1 MNELLGTISFDNF
14 NKEVVDNIDLFTEL
28 VDEWISKYIKWPTDE
43 GRYIRNEIGEQ
54 LSDDGTVAID
64 GWTFEWDNHTYR
76 VSVELNDYA
85 ELVLSLYEVE
95 VVHSLVETEE
105 NPFDRM

>member
-43 GRYIRNEIGEQ
+43 GKYIRDKIGEQ
-54 LSDDGTVAID
+54 LNDDGAVAID
-64 GWTFEWDNHTYR
+64 GWTFKWGNHTYR
-76 VSVELNDYA
+76 VSVELNNYA

-95 VVHSLVETEE
+95 IVHSLVETEE
-105 NPFDRM
+105 NPFDHV